1 MRTACIELAKY
12 GITVNAV
19 LPGNVLT
26 EGLIALGEDYCTSM
40 AASVPLKKL
49 GTVEDIGNAAL
60 FLASK
65 EAGYITGQTII
76 VDGGQ
81 ILPESL
87 DALQSA

>member
-1 MRTACIELAKY
+1 M
-12 GITVNAV
+12 
-19 LPGNVLT
+19 
-26 EGLIALGEDYCTSM
+26 DSM

-49 GTVEDIGNAAL
+49 GDVEDIGHAAL
-60 FLASK
+60 FLASR

-87 DALQSA
+87 DALTQA